1 MDKRLIAERF
11 ARARDTYS
19 HEARV
24 QQQVAEKMLQLL
36 TERASPLFRRI
47 VEFGCG
53 TGSYSRL
60 LLHKLQPE
68 SLLLNDLCPV
78 MKECLTDLLPQDTVR
93 FIPGDAEAL
102 DFPEKTDLIT
112 SCSTLQWFNDPKEFF
127 ARCHR
132 FLSEDGYLAF
142 STFGT
147 ENMREIRTLTGHG
160 LDYLPIEALKELLA
174 PHFETVYAEEE
185 IVSLPF
191 STPLQVLQH
200 LKETGVTGT
209 VKKVWSRGRL
219 QTFCNS
225 YTEQFRREDG
235 NVTLTYHPIYIVT
248 RRKKIKIYK

>member
-1 MDKRLIAERF
+1 MAKKILVHGSGHKAASWKETVSCMDGKE
-11 ARARDTYS
+11 
-19 HEARV
+19 E
-24 QQQVAEKMLQLL
+24 LL
-36 TERASPLFRRI
+36 CP
-47 VEFGCG
+47 
-53 TGSYSRL
+53 
-60 LLHKLQPE
+60 
-68 SLLLNDLCPV
+68 DLCA
-78 MKECLTDLLPQDTVR
+78 LLAGKTASYPSLYGA
-93 FIPGDAEAL
+93 FAEYCDHVGRAVHLCGLSLGGILALNYAL

-112 SCSTLQWFNDPKEFF
+112 SCTTLQWFNDPKEFF

-209 VKKVWSRGRL
+209 EKKVWTRGRL